1 MGPIR
6 MSSALIEHLKQQDDA
21 VIAYASSMLGFVSPV
36 FTAAIPRR
44 KQLCVS
50 ARGCSASF

>member
-44 KQLCVS
+44 KQLCVF